1 MTNPTAG
8 TPSTAL
14 TTHDAHD
21 DASVDRVGRFQSL
34 QSGQYW
40 RAVVAIAEQGIDRGT
55 VLLIQSIRWA
65 DDRPHTVILRPH
77 PSKIGRA
84 VNLEIPQ
91 DDGSTR
97 TKWFR
102 YDEHRFLLD
111 DFLNQFE
118 YEPEHQ
124 QIRNTEVRA
133 VQGRVNALQAELIDT
148 QSNPALLANVVDAGL
163 RAQTEQAAPQD
174 ASAADAEST
183 STPCP
188 SLPTAPS
195 AADSG
200 IVSLTTGTVANAIGS
215 GITAERI
222 AAMKA
227 AASREH
233 QIATIKANWI
243 QSKTKAIA
251 DTIAELTPY
260 YEEQAA
266 AALAQTEDVRT
277 YVAKLLQGIESLDL
291 YVGKG
296 VTVDTIREGTPAAPD
311 VPLTFVQKKL
321 AMDEELAVW
330 TDLDEWFDFQQEDKF
345 FDAIRVHDGLIDQIF
360 PTERC
365 VLVMAT
371 TRRFIDYGDPWANDK
386 RNEENAKVFLLVR
399 NGMNVH
405 RVRSPVESHLGTHRL
420 FPTQSDQDAVFR
432 GLDGSQIKFE
442 DVAFTDKL
450 AKHELFALHYKRFL
464 LLACGLDHRLK
475 LFGEFY
481 DGPPSLD
488 FVSLAFQERHCR
500 FLHDDDASTQLPGGE
515 RQSLH
520 DWIAEKNAYLRS
532 GSRVLCN
539 WNELMNPDTAPGACK
554 SNGSSYGRGYDF
566 RYHAGDRMSVAI
578 AYRDGKSICVDVEV
592 SGYSYSS
599 HGDRTFNCK
608 VNLSKFRSGAWDNV
622 DLPFLCLDAVDPTD
636 LHWYIHHRDSRSNH
650 LAYIRFFKQALQYI
664 KRERADEH
672 DTRAQLAQALV
683 DGDVADPADHAAIID
698 QTVVAWRAANRGKPL
713 PRFDG
718 DHAPVAWTALL
729 DQMYMLAGEGKR
741 RVAEIESFVLALGYR
756 PLRLVLS
763 GAAKCIVYAA
773 PRADECD
780 DRLEPHAWVHR
791 ITVERGKTKY
801 VEKSRRWVALPQHAA
816 SETTLHE
823 WSDASEWATRA
834 SAFASFERKAELF
847 ATTESFGAALAQFTQ
862 PLTELAHEDLFERWK
877 HLRDAMLDG
886 ASSVQNPLLA
896 IPFGIVYSE
905 RPRTARFLCIGTAV
919 PHAFLHRLA
928 PNEAAQ
934 QAVHGAFVRPYARKE
949 RAAQEM
955 RMALHVDAPWKLF
968 DVSISAVKPDHA
980 PFVDY
985 AHELDGQGNS
995 PLLAD
1000 WFDNWRTR
1008 ADKQR
1013 AVWLAPGAVT
1023 TDGRLAL
1030 DALLGIALPDDY
1042 EPVRMLE
1049 ITLMSPSDKK
1059 PPQYGRWIDICR
1071 GEETAR
1077 DHWQMGDSPE
1087 MTQLLASTPKA
1098 RYSGYSRRT
1107 HMAHSPR
1114 DAREFIARHVAS
1126 EYGARFRAVPAT
1138 QIAEAPQ
1145 PPEGVERFFVLD
1157 DMSPH

>member
-1 MTNPTAG
+1 MNDSTAG

-14 TTHDAHD
+14 TTSSARD
-21 DASVDRVGRFQSL
+21 DATVDRVARFQSL

-40 RAVVAIAEQGIDRGT
+40 RAAVAVIEQGIEQGT
-55 VLLIQSIRWA
+55 VLLIQSIRWV
-65 DDRPHTVILRPH
+65 DDKPHTVILRPH
-77 PSKIGRA
+77 PSKIGREVKLA
-84 VNLEIPQ
+84 IPQ

-97 TKWFR
+97 TQWFR
-102 YDEHRFLLD
+102 YDEHRFLID

-118 YEPEHQ
+118 YEPDHQ
-124 QIRNTEVRA
+124 PIRNNEVRA
-133 VQGRVNALQAELIDT
+133 VQSRVNALQAELIET
-148 QSNPALLANVVDAGL
+148 QSNPALLASVVDAGL
-163 RAQTEQAAPQD
+163 RAHAEKESQSATTPAGTEPTGMPD
-174 ASAADAEST
+174 V
-183 STPCP
+183 
-188 SLPTAPS
+188 SLPALSTG
-195 AADSG
+195 ADSG
-200 IVSLTTGTVANAIGS
+200 IVSLATGTVANAIGS

-222 AAMKA
+222 AEMKA

-251 DTIAELTPY
+251 DTITELTPY

-291 YVGKG
+291 YIGKG
-296 VTVDTIREGTPAAPD
+296 VTVDTIREGTPAARD

-321 AMDEELAVW
+321 VMDEELAVW
-330 TDLDEWFDFQQEDKF
+330 TDIDEWFDFQHEDKF
-345 FDAIRVHDGLIDQIF
+345 FDALRVHDGLIDQIF

-371 TRRFIDYGDPWANDK
+371 TRRFIDYGDARDNVA

-399 NGMNVH
+399 DGMNIH
-405 RVRSPVESHLGTHRL
+405 RVLSPVESHLGANRL

-475 LFGEFY
+475 LFGHFY
-481 DGPPSLD
+481 EGAPSLD

-515 RQSLH
+515 RQTLS
-520 DWIAEKNAYLRS
+520 DWIDEKNAYLRS

-539 WNELMNPDTAPGACK
+539 WREVMNPDTAPGACK
-554 SNGSSYGRGYDF
+554 SNGSTSGRGFDA
-566 RYHAGDRMSVAI
+566 RYTPQDRLTVAI

-608 VNLSKFRSGAWDNV
+608 VNLSKFRPGAWDYV
-622 DLPFLCLDAVDPTD
+622 DLPFLCLDAVDPMD
-636 LHWYIHHRDSRSNH
+636 LRWYIQHRGSRSNH
-650 LAYIRFFKQALQYI
+650 LAYIRFFKQALKHI
-664 KRERADEH
+664 ERERDEER
-672 DTRAQLAQALV
+672 DTRNQLMQALV
-683 DGDVADPADHAAIID
+683 DGNVADPADHDAIID
-698 QTVVAWRAANRGKPL
+698 QTVLAWRAANRGKPL

-718 DHAPVAWTALL
+718 DHAPAAWTALL

-801 VEKSRRWVALPQHAA
+801 VEKSRRWVALPKHAA

-823 WSDASEWATRA
+823 WSEANEWATRT
-834 SAFASFERKAELF
+834 SVFASFEHKAELF
-847 ATTESFGAALAQFTQ
+847 AATESFGAELAQFTR

-877 HLRDAMLDG
+877 RLRAAMLDG
-886 ASSVQNPLLA
+886 ASSVQNPVLA
-896 IPFGIVYSE
+896 IPFGIVYNE
-905 RPRTARFLCIGTAV
+905 RARAVRFLCIGTAL

-928 PNEAAQ
+928 PNDAAQ
-934 QAVHGAFVRPYARKE
+934 QAVHSAFVRPYARKE

-955 RMALHVDAPWKLF
+955 RKALQVDAPWALF
-968 DVSISAVKPDHA
+968 DASISAVKPDHA

-1008 ADKQR
+1008 VEKNGS
-1013 AVWLAPGAVT
+1013 VWVAPGAIT
-1023 TDGRLAL
+1023 ADGRLAL
-1030 DALLGIALPDDY
+1030 DPLLGIALPADY

-1049 ITLMSPSDKK
+1049 ITLTSPSDQH

-1071 GEETAR
+1071 GEEAAWDR
-1077 DHWQMGDSPE
+1077 WQMGDSPE
-1087 MTQLLASTPKA
+1087 MKRLLASTPKA
-1098 RYSGYSRRT
+1098 LYSGYSRRT
-1107 HMAHSPR
+1107 HTAHSPR
-1114 DAREFIARHVAS
+1114 DAREFIARHVAA

-1145 PPEGVERFFVLD
+1145 PPEGIERFFVLD
-1157 DMSPH
+1157 DTAAN